1 MLCNDT
7 FLEWFS
13 ITKILFLIVNLST
26 YSRKNKIKTTKF
38 RLPKILLLHK
48 QKGSFR
54 HLTGLNSSACIV
66 SSNMRIKIFR
76 QIDKWVL
83 YTKLF
88 TFIEIYHSHILPMYI
103 LLKYLCRCCGYIDSE
118 YEFKSYKL
126 CCILLEY
133 FKVGSLKS
141 ESEFI
146 RYSMAQ
152 VYNVF
157 LVNTFCIISRYLTQ
171 LFSNTYFV

>member
-1 MLCNDT
+1 
-7 FLEWFS
+7 
-13 ITKILFLIVNLST
+13 
-26 YSRKNKIKTTKF
+26 
-38 RLPKILLLHK
+38 
-48 QKGSFR
+48 
-54 HLTGLNSSACIV
+54 
-66 SSNMRIKIFR
+66 
-76 QIDKWVL
+76 
-83 YTKLF
+83 
-88 TFIEIYHSHILPMYI
+88 MYI

-171 LFSNTYFV
+171 LFRAISISKVALLILCRMFILSEKKPVDKSCCPMAPIDLIELLIQFLKLCNDS

>member
-1 MLCNDT
+1 
-7 FLEWFS
+7 
-13 ITKILFLIVNLST
+13 
-26 YSRKNKIKTTKF
+26 
-38 RLPKILLLHK
+38 
-48 QKGSFR
+48 
-54 HLTGLNSSACIV
+54 
-66 SSNMRIKIFR
+66 
-76 QIDKWVL
+76 
-83 YTKLF
+83 
-88 TFIEIYHSHILPMYI
+88 MYI

-171 LFSNTYFV
+171 LFSNIYFV